1 MKRLELISKFIFFL
15 NFFIIIFPLIRLIGQ
30 GTVPLGDV
38 IRTGT
43 IKRRVVQLT
52 NPQGV
57 LLESVSFLKK
67 FNFFS
72 YNSLF

>member
-1 MKRLELISKFIFFL
+1 MKRLALISKRIFCLIFL
-15 NFFIIIFPLIRLIGQ
+15 NIILVFNRLIGQ
-30 GTVPLGDV
+30 GTVPLNDV

-57 LLESVSFLKK
+57 PLEAVRLK
-67 FNFFS
+67 
-72 YNSLF
+72 

>member
-1 MKRLELISKFIFFL
+1 MKRLALISKRIFCLIFL
-15 NFFIIIFPLIRLIGQ
+15 NIIFVFNRLIGQ
-30 GTVPLGDV
+30 GTVPLNDV

-57 LLESVSFLKK
+57 PLEAVRLK
-67 FNFFS
+67 
-72 YNSLF
+72 